1 MSNENNT
8 EIFEYTYSAAQ
19 QEEVKK
25 IREKYISAPK
35 EEDKLETLRR
45 LDASVT
51 KKGTI
56 LSLILGIIGTLI
68 FGTGMCCCLLWSM
81 FVLGVFVGLV
91 GLVGVSMAYPV
102 YSHITKKEKER
113 LAPEILRLS
122 DELIK

>member
-1 MSNENNT
+1 MSNENNN
-8 EIFEYTYSAAQ
+8 EFFEYTYSAAM

-56 LSLILGIIGTLI
+56 LSLIFGILGTLI
-68 FGTGMCCCLLWSM
+68 FGTGMCCCLVWNL
-81 FVLGVFVGLV
+81 FFVGVIVGLI
-91 GLVGVSMAYPV
+91 GLVGVSLAYPA
-102 YSHITKKEKER
+102 YSYVTKKEREKI
-113 LAPEILRLS
+113 APQILRLTE
-122 DELIK
+122 ELMK